1 MKVVK
6 ELTQGIL
13 LNYFSIRNTPHL
25 VVSMLTF
32 FDLDNPAAPLSE
44 QEMWKF
50 APLELGANAVLD
62 AAMPKPKAEVL
73 LRARC
78 FALDGLPRKAARV
91 SFRVGNLE
99 KRLNVFGPRRWERK
113 ASGLA
118 ITDPEPFTELDIAW
132 SNAFGG
138 RDFEKNPLGRG
149 SATVQT
155 PSGAQIQELPC
166 VEAPDRMIGAPTDRP
181 DPAGFMPLDQTWPQ
195 RRSKAGTYDQKWFQE
210 HWPYFPEDMNW
221 TFFNTAP
228 EDQQLDAFFQGGET
242 VELVNM
248 HPERQVVTSTL
259 PRLRQ
264 RVFFN
269 QLQDLQHP
277 DKGLQF
283 REVQTNL
290 DTVWLFP
297 HALRGILVHRA
308 VVQVQ
313 DEEAVDVKHLYLV
326 TEQQAEPPKSLE
338 HYLDALNRRLDRSVQ
353 VDMSQFDAAMAQ
365 VAQGMK
371 QVKDIP
377 KAVAHSLDVA
387 QGKAPNAGISP
398 QNAANQCIALLDQ
411 SKPRMEDAA
420 RQLGEMKKQFGHM
433 VKIDLKPFAASQ
445 AKFTALQETIR
456 RQMATAQA
464 LTQKAEATKSGLRE
478 KVLKSLDRPET
489 RQFIPLVQAQTAPP
503 ERDIWAEQ
511 ALELVRQGRYDLSLD
526 HERLTALRNL
536 GLRPVTIKR
545 AMLGVLPRETPFSP
559 EEWGLEQAL
568 VAPLPAGLILVAH
581 VGPRMVKL
589 VLRPGDLND
598 PSADL
603 VVPGSQDA
611 VFGAGLSPGKVVIR
625 VADPLEAWLVEQ
637 DAGDYVGAAALPAPN
652 TPPGTPLD
660 KEAASVLEAA
670 PRLLVVLYSRGQQD
684 MQKEFEPW
692 KKAYPQAEPLAL
704 PEKSALL
711 DAHGKGV
718 DLEQWILDALGP
730 AQAPF
735 VPEDSPFRAKK
746 GPSVGGISLPLVDAK
761 GLYQASEAAM
771 SAKMAPMLARGEAL
785 KKELPEQMNALI
797 EKARGQM
804 RKDGLDKKGINPE
817 EYFKVPPPPKKAE
830 GFMAGLDMASKFG
843 SVRQSLGQAGQAT
856 PQRLAALD
864 AQEAKMTKVLAD
876 AKAQWAAGQAKLPG
890 AKGFAFPDWAKKLL
904 EPFHIDPDDTEVMT
918 REIVVFRHGENIS
931 LKGKNLNG
939 LDLSGLD
946 LTGIDL
952 RGCQLQK
959 TSFVGSKLDGADLS
973 GVIADEADFTGA
985 SFKAGKAVQALLGK
999 AVFAEAVL
1007 TDTNFSKALLKEA
1020 DLTRAE
1026 LSRSTLEQTL
1036 LEGAKLGGA
1045 KLVGAKAGKGYF
1057 MSADLS
1063 GADLSDADATKA
1075 VFFKATTEK
1084 TNFSRGKLN
1093 RAVFWDTQADAAAF
1107 RDADLDNARFG
1118 GTATVKDGDFTG
1130 AKLDNAS
1137 LINADLSGSDFRG
1150 ARFERSY
1157 LRNCNLSQADLSG
1170 VSAKRTMLHRT
1181 NLEGANLSR
1190 ANLFLGSLRKAR
1202 LVNTDLSQA
1211 NLYGA
1216 ELYKA
1221 TVGETNFD
1229 ETNLKMTLLHKR
1241 VDLLDDQK

>member
-44 QEMWKF
+44 QEMWTF
-50 APLELGANAVLD
+50 APLELGENAVLD
-62 AAMPKPKAEVL
+62 AAMPKPRAEIL

-78 FALDGLPRKAARV
+78 CVPDGLPRKAAQV
-91 SFRVGNLE
+91 SFLVGKLA
-99 KRLNVFGPRRWERK
+99 KKLNVFGQRRWNRR
-113 ASGLA
+113 ASGLV
-118 ITDPEPFTELDIAW
+118 ITEPEPFREMDIVW
-132 SNAFGG
+132 RNAFGG
-138 RDFEKNPLGRG
+138 QGFDKNPLGRG
-149 SATVQT
+149 AAPVQT
-155 PSGAQIQELPC
+155 PSGTQIQELPC

-228 EDQQLDAFFQGGET
+228 EDQQQDDFFRGGEA

-248 HPERQVVTSTL
+248 HPRRQVINSSL
-259 PRLRQ
+259 PLLRQ
-264 RVFFN
+264 RVFAN
-269 QLQDLQHP
+269 QLVDLANP
-277 DKGLQF
+277 GKGLQF

-308 VVQVQ
+308 VMQVQ
-313 DEEAVDVKHLYLV
+313 DEEAMDVKHLYLV

-338 HYLDALNRRLDRSVQ
+338 HYLEALNRRLDRSVQ
-353 VDMSQFDAAMAQ
+353 VDMSQLDAAMAQ
-365 VAQGMK
+365 AAQDMK

-387 QGKAPNAGISP
+387 QGKVPNAGISP

-411 SKPRMEDAA
+411 SKTRMEDAA
-420 RQLGEMKKQFGHM
+420 RQLGEMKKQFGHI
-433 VKIDLKPFAASQ
+433 VKIDLAPFAASQ

-456 RQMATAQA
+456 GQMATAQT
-464 LTQKAEATKSGLRE
+464 LTQKAEATKTGLRE
-478 KVLKSLDRPET
+478 KVLKSLDRPQT

-526 HERLTALRNL
+526 HERLTALRDL

-545 AMLGVLPRETPFSP
+545 AMLGVCPQETPFSP
-559 EEWGLEQAL
+559 EEWGLEQASL
-568 VAPLPAGLILVAH
+568 SALPAGLLLAAH
-581 VGPRMVKL
+581 AGPRIVRL
-589 VLRPGDLND
+589 VLRPGDVDD
-598 PSADL
+598 PGADL
-603 VVPGSQDA
+603 IVPGSQDA
-611 VFGAGLSPGKVVIR
+611 VFGAGLSPGKVVVR

-637 DAGDYVGAAALPAPN
+637 DAGDYVGALALAAPD
-652 TPPGTPLD
+652 TPLD
-660 KEAASVLEAA
+660 KGSADVLEAA
-670 PRLLVVLYSRGQQD
+670 PGLLVVLYSRDRQD
-684 MQKEFEPW
+684 MQREFAPW
-692 KKAYPQAEPLAL
+692 KAAYPQAEPLAL
-704 PEKSALL
+704 PEKSAIL
-711 DAHGKGV
+711 DAHSKGV
-718 DLEQWILDALGP
+718 ELEQWILDALGP

-735 VPEDSPFRAKK
+735 VPDDSPFRAKK
-746 GPSVGGISLPLVDAK
+746 GPSAGGISLPLVDAK
-761 GLYQASEAAM
+761 GLYQASESAM

-785 KKELPEQMNALI
+785 KKELPERMNVLI
-797 EKARGQM
+797 EKARTQM

-817 EYFKVPPPPKKAE
+817 DCFKVSAPPQKAE
-830 GFMAGLDMASKFG
+830 GFMAGLDLASKFG

-864 AQEAKMTKVLAD
+864 AQEARMTKVLTD
-876 AKAQWAAGQAKLPG
+876 AKAQWQAGQAKLPG
-890 AKGFAFPDWAKKLL
+890 ARGFAFPDWAKKLL

-918 REIVVFRHGENIS
+918 REKVVFRHAENIS

-946 LTGIDL
+946 LSGIDL
-952 RGCQLQK
+952 RGCQMQK
-959 TSFVGSKLDGADLS
+959 TSFVGSKLDGADIS
-973 GVIADEADFTGA
+973 GVIADEADFSGA

-999 AVFAEAVL
+999 ALFAEAVL

-1020 DLTRAE
+1020 DLSRAD
-1026 LSRSTLEQTL
+1026 LSGSTLEQAL

-1045 KLVGAKAGKGYF
+1045 KLAEAKAGQGYF
-1057 MSADLS
+1057 MSADLT

-1075 VFFKATTEK
+1075 VFLKATTEK
-1084 TNFSRGKLN
+1084 TDFSRGKLT
-1093 RAVFWDTQADAAAF
+1093 RAVFWDTQADAAVF
-1107 RDADLDNARFG
+1107 HDADLGNARFG
-1118 GTATVKDGDFTG
+1118 GTATLKNGDFTG
-1130 AKLDNAS
+1130 AKLENAS
-1137 LINADLSGSDFRG
+1137 LIDADLSGSDFRG

-1181 NLEGANLSR
+1181 NLEGAKLSR

-1202 LVNTDLSQA
+1202 LVNTDLSRA
-1211 NLYGA
+1211 NLYGV
-1216 ELYKA
+1216 EMYKA
-1221 TVGETNFD
+1221 VVGETDFD
-1229 ETNLKMTLLHKR
+1229 EANLKMTLLHKR
-1241 VDLLDDQK
+1241 AELLDDKK